1 MWTQYHSV
9 SSIHEALQLL
19 NEYQDRARII
29 AGGTDI
35 LLELEH
41 GKRPGV
47 DILIDITRIPD
58 LDSIQLEGETIRL
71 GALVN
76 HNHVVDSDPYP

>member
-1 MWTQYHSV
+1 MWTQYHNV
-9 SSIHEALQLL
+9 SSISEVFQLL
-19 NEYQDRARII
+19 DEYQDRARII

-35 LLELEH
+35 LLELEQ

-58 LDSIQLEGETIRL
+58 LDQHSIAWRNDNTWRTGQ
-71 GALVN
+71 
-76 HNHVVDSDPYP
+76 P